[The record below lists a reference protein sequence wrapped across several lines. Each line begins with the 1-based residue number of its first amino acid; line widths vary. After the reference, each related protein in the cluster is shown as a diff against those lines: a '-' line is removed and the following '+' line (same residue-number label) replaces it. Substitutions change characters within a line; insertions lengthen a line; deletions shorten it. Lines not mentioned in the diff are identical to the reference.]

1 MAGTYSSD
9 VLLQQPPFGFI
20 SQLGRGLSSYLTL
33 RLIQCNINYNFYDPW
48 TILLT
53 TSYTSSNFQQ
63 VQGKAVAYMCI
74 YTYIYIY
81 IYISQIVLLPF
92 KYMAVAMSPFIFSY
106 EHFIPLLVFCQI
118 NGNFLF
124 CFENFVTTHMLM
136 TLTPSNNKHIACTN
150 TFWHA

>member
-53 TSYTSSNFQQ
+53 TFCTSSNFQQ
-63 VQGKAVAYMCI
+63 VQGKAVAYICI
-74 YTYIYIY
+74 YVYIYRKLY
-81 IYISQIVLLPF
+81 F
-92 KYMAVAMSPFIFSY
+92 SPLSIRQLQCHPLSFHN
-106 EHFIPLLVFCQI
+106 EQFIPLLVFCQI